1 MQVKT
6 NSIRSINLFLN
17 KLQHLIHLVLHII
30 RHEQRKVRY
39 KYETINYICTTNPK
53 ISIPPNKQ
61 IDKNNEKGLAPM
73 KN

>member
-39 KYETINYICTTNPK
+39 KYETINYICTTNLK
-53 ISIPPNKQ
+53 IFIPPNKQ
-61 IDKNNEKGLAPM
+61 TNKQTNRQK
-73 KN
+73 